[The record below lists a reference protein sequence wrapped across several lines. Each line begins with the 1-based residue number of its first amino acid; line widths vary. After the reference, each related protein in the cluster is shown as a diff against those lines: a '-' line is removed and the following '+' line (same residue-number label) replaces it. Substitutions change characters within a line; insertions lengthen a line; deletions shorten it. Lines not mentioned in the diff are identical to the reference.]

1 MACWET
7 HIIIEKFAIMLE
19 CPPNDIIRSF
29 QQLIQQI
36 RITFFPLDLIF
47 KRHQNHT
54 APEGIVSLTQT
65 GKMIP
70 CEQKFNEALFWPAEC
85 SEFLLCRYYIA
96 AAARQ
101 LFEKSNI
108 FDYDAV
114 HISRQFFLGDVSPH
128 LLEAILMRYISLI
141 RPGRMDTRKTIQ
153 KSSVSFTYRA
163 A

>member
-65 GKMIP
+65 GKMIS
-70 CEQKFNEALFWPAEC
+70 CEQKFNEARF
-85 SEFLLCRYYIA
+85 
-96 AAARQ
+96 
-101 LFEKSNI
+101 
-108 FDYDAV
+108 
-114 HISRQFFLGDVSPH
+114 
-128 LLEAILMRYISLI
+128 
-141 RPGRMDTRKTIQ
+141 
-153 KSSVSFTYRA
+153 
-163 A
+163 